1 MPALAATS
9 FIVAALQ
16 RLDSLVD
23 MDQQIASWR
32 RAMENR
38 LGLKAVEMA
47 KTKNLVVGI
56 AN

>member
-1 MPALAATS
+1 
-9 FIVAALQ
+9 
-16 RLDSLVD
+16 

-38 LGLKAVEMA
+38 LGLTGVKIA

-56 AN
+56 ENSVYAL